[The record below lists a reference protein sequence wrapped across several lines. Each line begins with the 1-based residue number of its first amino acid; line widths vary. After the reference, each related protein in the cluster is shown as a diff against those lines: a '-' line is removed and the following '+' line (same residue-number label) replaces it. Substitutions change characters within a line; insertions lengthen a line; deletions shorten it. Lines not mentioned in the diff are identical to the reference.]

1 MSYLPEGG
9 AYKEESRR
17 GEPWGRKINCVMR
30 RGGVK

>member
-17 GEPWGRKINCVMR
+17 VEPKKAHPFFGHNFCD
-30 RGGVK
+30 